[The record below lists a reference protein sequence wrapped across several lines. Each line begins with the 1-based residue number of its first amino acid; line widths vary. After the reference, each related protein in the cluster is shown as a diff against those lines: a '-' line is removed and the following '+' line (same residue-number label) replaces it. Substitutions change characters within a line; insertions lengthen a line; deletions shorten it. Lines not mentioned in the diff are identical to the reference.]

1 VTGSRPDLRQLSK
14 TISHALRH
22 APWLYE
28 LEPDAEGWV
37 EVESLLAALRQHRRS
52 WRELTKDDLRE
63 MMSRAD
69 KQRFQLEGGRIRAL
83 YGHSFPGGI
92 AATPGDPPPTLYHG
106 TSDGALP
113 AILRSGLKPMS
124 RQFVHL
130 STDIPTA
137 TQVARRKGGQP
148 RILTVDTG
156 AAARDGVR
164 FYRGNAQVW
173 LADEVPARYLS
184 AEAD

>member
-1 VTGSRPDLRQLSK
+1 MTGSRPDLRQLSK
-14 TISHALRH
+14 TLSHALRH

-37 EVESLLAALRQHRRS
+37 EVEALLAVLRQHRRS
-52 WRELTKDDLRE
+52 WRELTEDYLRE

-69 KQRFQLEGGRIRAL
+69 KQRFQLEVGRIRAL

-92 AATPGDPPPTLYHG
+92 AAAPGAPPPTLYHG
-106 TSDGALP
+106 TSDRALP
-113 AILRSGLKPMS
+113 AILRSGLKPMG

-130 STDIPTA
+130 STDVPSA
-137 TQVARRKGGQP
+137 MQVARRKGGQP
-148 RILTVDTG
+148 RILTVDAGT
-156 AAARDGVR
+156 AARDGVR

-173 LADEVPARYLS
+173 LADEVPGRYLS
-184 AEAD
+184 VEAE